1 AVALA
6 LTGAV
11 VWWVDGL
18 GGPAGLRARYGLLA
32 PAVTFPA
39 HVVTTLTPVGELLP
53 FGVANGALYGMWMGA
68 ALNWAAWMV
77 AAVLQHAFGRTVRR
91 RVTAPVWV
99 RRLPLGHPLVLLFGR
114 WLPGG
119 GVLVDAAAGAA
130 GVPLVR
136 LLAWAAAGHA
146 PQAVLI
152 AALGDGL
159 LELV

>member
-1 AVALA
+1 M
-6 LTGAV
+6 
-11 VWWVDGL
+11 DGL